1 MDWDKLKVFHAAAE
15 AGSFTHAGEQLG
27 LSQSAVSRQVSA
39 LEQELAVSLFHRHAR
54 GLILTEQGE
63 MLYRTAH
70 EVFMKLEAARAK
82 LTDSREKPNG
92 ELKVTTTPG
101 IGVHWLT
108 PRLGEFIDLYPEIRV
123 TLLTTDEEL
132 DLAMRE
138 ADVAIRLR
146 QPTQPDLIQRKLFS
160 VHFHAFASPEYLK
173 RFGTPHALHE
183 LDNHRIVLLGGASV
197 PTYLANRLWLTEVER
212 DGKAAAH
219 ADPDYQHDSWRDA
232 RLPARHRRGAA
243 AGLSGRAEWRL
254 GTAVRRDGRAG
265 GGRIFRLSGRTQ
277 VGCAGPGVSRFPCEQ
292 RAALELLNKPEWVV
306 FLGHLR
312 GPHGWHAAL
321 RIVTHRSQSHD
332 QPAVAFGCRIPPD

>member
-70 EVFMKLEAARAK
+70 DVFMKLEAARAK
-82 LTDSREKPNG
+82 LSDSREKPNG

-108 PRLGEFIDLYPEIRV
+108 PRLGEFIDLYPEIHV

-160 VHFHAFASPEYLK
+160 VHFHAYASPEYLK
-173 RFGTPHALHE
+173 RFGTPHALEE
-183 LDNHRIVLLGGASV
+183 LDNHRILLLGGSTV
-197 PTYLANRLWLTEVER
+197 PTYLENRRWLTEVGR
-212 DGKAAAH
+212 ADGKDPRAPTLTINTILGVMRACQRGIGVALL
-219 ADPDYQHDSWRDA
+219 PDYLVEQNGGLVQLFGETDA
-232 RLPARHRRGAA
+232 
-243 AGLSGRAEWRL
+243 
-254 GTAVRRDGRAG
+254 
-265 GGRIFRLSGRTQ
+265 
-277 VGCAGPGVSRFPCEQ
+277 
-292 RAALELLNKPEWVV
+292 
-306 FLGHLR
+306 
-312 GPHGWHAAL
+312 
-321 RIVTHRSQSHD
+321 
-332 QPAVAFGCRIPPD
+332 PAVDAFFVYPEELKTVARVQVFRDFLVSNAQRWSF

>member
-39 LEQELAVSLFHRHAR
+39 LEQELSVSLFHRHAR

-108 PRLGEFIDLYPEIRV
+108 PRLGEFIDLYPEIRL

-197 PTYLANRLWLTEVER
+197 PTYLENRLWLTEVER
-212 DGKAAAH
+212 DGNKGARTPILTINTILGVMRACQRGIGVALL
-219 ADPDYQHDSWRDA
+219 PDYLVEQN
-232 RLPARHRRGAA
+232 G
-243 AGLSGRAEWRL
+243 GLVQLFGETNA
-254 GTAVRRDGRAG
+254 
-265 GGRIFRLSGRTQ
+265 
-277 VGCAGPGVSRFPCEQ
+277 
-292 RAALELLNKPEWVV
+292 
-306 FLGHLR
+306 
-312 GPHGWHAAL
+312 
-321 RIVTHRSQSHD
+321 
-332 QPAVAFGCRIPPD
+332 PAVDAYFVYPEELKSVARVQVFRDFLVSNAQRWSF

>member
-39 LEQELAVSLFHRHAR
+39 LEQELTVSLFHRHAR

-108 PRLGEFIDLYPEIRV
+108 PRLGEFIDLYPEIRL

-173 RFGTPHALHE
+173 RFGTPQALAE
-183 LDNHRIVLLGGASV
+183 LDNHRVVLLGGATV
-197 PTYLANRLWLTEVER
+197 PTYLENRRWLTEVER
-212 DGKAAAH
+212 DGKVARTPILTINTILGVMRACQRGIGIALL
-219 ADPDYQHDSWRDA
+219 PDYLVEQNGGLVQLFGETDA
-232 RLPARHRRGAA
+232 
-243 AGLSGRAEWRL
+243 
-254 GTAVRRDGRAG
+254 
-265 GGRIFRLSGRTQ
+265 
-277 VGCAGPGVSRFPCEQ
+277 
-292 RAALELLNKPEWVV
+292 
-306 FLGHLR
+306 
-312 GPHGWHAAL
+312 
-321 RIVTHRSQSHD
+321 
-332 QPAVAFGCRIPPD
+332 PAVDAYFVYPEELKSVARVQVFRDFLVSNAQRWSF